1 MTAPQYNQS
10 ELEDSINNLSTN
22 LCNISTD
29 EQLNFLQN
37 SLTSL
42 TNLQAGDP
50 ELSDMNLIQKA
61 IDELV
66 QSFLLFKDYRDTR
79 KVTIFGS
86 SRTEPTNPNYTLTEE
101 TAKQLVEAGMLV
113 ITGAGP
119 GIMEAG
125 NKGAGEG
132 NSFGLHIILPFEQ
145 KPNEYIYHSEKMI
158 PYNYFFTRKLIFVK
172 ESDAFVLFPGGFG
185 TQDEA
190 FEVLTLMQT
199 GRCSPRPFIIINHD
213 NSTYWEEWKTYVNT
227 HLLDKNYISPEDM
240 NLIKIL
246 KSPAEVS
253 SCIKH
258 FYSTY
263 HSIRYIDKTTCI
275 RLNNPLSEATINQ
288 LNDKF
293 RYLLDSGQFEL
304 SNNTC
309 FPKEESLYPDK
320 QRLLFNFNHKSY
332 GGLISLIDYI
342 NDTA

>member
-1 MTAPQYNQS
+1 MQTPHFSQS
-10 ELEDSINNLSTN
+10 DLEDSINNLSTN
-22 LCNISTD
+22 LCDVSTD
-29 EQLNFLQN
+29 EQLKFFQN
-37 SLTSL
+37 SLISL
-42 TNLQAGDP
+42 SNLQAGDP
-50 ELSDMNLIQKA
+50 EVSDMNLIQKA

-66 QSFLLFKDYRDTR
+66 QSFLLFKQYRDTR

-86 SRTEPTNPNYTLTEE
+86 SRTELSNPNYGLTVE
-101 TAKQLVEAGMLV
+101 TAKQLVATGMLV

-145 KPNEYIYHSEKMI
+145 KPNVYISESEKMI

-199 GRCSPRPFIIINHD
+199 GRCSPRPFIIVNHD
-213 NSTYWEEWKTYVNT
+213 KSTYWDEWTSYVKK
-227 HLLDKNYISPEDM
+227 HLLDRGYISDEDI
-240 NLIKIL
+240 NLFKQL
-246 KSPAEVS
+246 STPAEVTEY
-253 SCIKH
+253 INH

-263 HSIRYIDKTTCI
+263 HSIRYIENTACI
-275 RLNNPLSEATINQ
+275 RLNRSISASLLAEINNQFSHLVTSGEFQLSDNACFEKEQ
-288 LNDKF
+288 LLF
-293 RYLLDSGQFEL
+293 
-304 SNNTC
+304 
-309 FPKEESLYPDK
+309 PDK

-332 GGLISLIDYI
+332 GGLITLINFI
-342 NDTA
+342 NDKS

>member
-1 MTAPQYNQS
+1 MTSPLYHQS

-22 LCNISTD
+22 LCNVSTD
-29 EQLNFLQN
+29 EQLTFLQN

-66 QSFLLFKDYRDTR
+66 QSFLLFKEYRDTR

-86 SRTEPTNPNYTLTEE
+86 SRTETTNPNYLLTEE
-101 TAKQLVEAGMLV
+101 TANQLVKSGMLV

-125 NKGAGEG
+125 NKGAGDN

-145 KPNEYIYHSEKMI
+145 KPNSYINNSPKMI

-172 ESDAFVLFPGGFG
+172 ESDAFVIFPGGFG

-199 GRCSPRPFIIINHD
+199 GRCSPRPFVVINHEH
-213 NSTYWEEWKTYVNT
+213 STYWHDWNDYVHK
-227 HLLDKNYISPEDM
+227 HLLEKNYISPEDM

-246 KSPAEVS
+246 TSPEEVTHY
-253 SCIKH
+253 INH

-275 RLNNPLSEATINQ
+275 RLNKTLPQTLIHE
-288 LNDKF
+288 LNKSF
-293 RYLLDSGQFEL
+293 SYLLKSGSFTL
-304 SNNTC
+304 ADNTC
-309 FPKEESLYPDK
+309 FAKETSLYPDK
-320 QRLLFNFNHKSY
+320 QRLLFDFNHKNY
-332 GGLISLIDYI
+332 GGLISLIDFI
-342 NDTA
+342 NDNS

>member
-1 MTAPQYNQS
+1 MQNTPYTQS
-10 ELEDSINNLSTN
+10 DLEDSINNLSTN
-22 LCNISTD
+22 LCNVSTD

-42 TNLQAGDP
+42 TKLQAGDP

-61 IDELV
+61 IEELV

-86 SRTEPTNPNYTLTEE
+86 SRTKLSNPNYLLTEK
-101 TAKQLVEAGMLV
+101 TAAHLVDSGMLV

-125 NKGAGEG
+125 NKGAGKG

-145 KPNEYIYHSEKMI
+145 KPNAYIAESEKMI

-172 ESDAFVLFPGGFG
+172 ESDGFVLFPGGFG

-213 NSTYWEEWKTYVNT
+213 NSNYWDDWRTYVQS
-227 HLLDKNYISPEDM
+227 HLLDRDYISPDDM
-240 NLIKIL
+240 NLIKL
-246 KSPAEVS
+246 LSSPIEVS
-253 SCIKH
+253 DYINH

-263 HSIRYIDKTTCI
+263 HSIRYISDTACI
-275 RLNNPLSEATINQ
+275 RLNSPLSPSI
-288 LNDKF
+288 LNDLNTHFKH
-293 RYLLDSGQFEL
+293 LLSSGTFEL
-304 SNNTC
+304 TDNTC
-309 FPKEESLYPDK
+309 FKKEVSLYPEK

-332 GGLISLIDYI
+332 GGLISLIEFI
-342 NDTA
+342 NDHS